1 MQCKLPRRQKQTMN
15 PPNKLTHKADPS
27 ADRPEAND
35 LATPGKRAIDILI
48 IDKAGYTI
56 SLTS

>member
-1 MQCKLPRRQKQTMN
+1 MN

-48 IDKAGYTI
+48 IGKAGYTI